1 MCLIDARARVA
12 YAIYRGAYDTN
23 PPHQETLAD
32 AHAAVAFGELKI
44 DLPTRSGG
52 ASAVARPAAAA
63 STGKKRISLA
73 DYRRRKAAGGS

>member
-1 MCLIDARARVA
+1 VCLIDARARDA
-12 YAIYRGAYDTN
+12 YAIYRGASN
-23 PPHQETLAD
+23 PHQETLAD

-52 ASAVARPAAAA
+52 ASAAARPAAAAA

>member
-1 MCLIDARARVA
+1 MCLIDVRARVA
-12 YAIYRGAYDTN
+12 YAIYRGASN
-23 PPHQETLAD
+23 PHQETLAD

-52 ASAVARPAAAA
+52 ASVAARPAAAA